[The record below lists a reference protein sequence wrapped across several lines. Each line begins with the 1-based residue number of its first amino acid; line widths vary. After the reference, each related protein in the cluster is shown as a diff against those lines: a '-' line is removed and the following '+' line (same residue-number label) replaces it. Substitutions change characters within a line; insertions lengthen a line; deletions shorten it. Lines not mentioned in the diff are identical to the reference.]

1 MLSIGTCF
9 NYDIPIEEQIP
20 LIKDAGFSHV
30 SLGADDKHTGYLD
43 PVRIKE
49 LKNLVSN
56 NGLQI
61 CSIHT
66 PLSME
71 MDLSSVDK
79 DVAAKT
85 LEVYKKCIDAAELLD
100 AEMIIFHAIGFA
112 DDTDDGRKG
121 VLTEQVSSMLEYVD
135 GRKIKLALENL
146 WFPHSLEI
154 LHHCFE
160 SIKDER
166 LGFCY
171 DSSHDNLTPEPVK
184 ILEQYGGRLIKTHIS
199 DNYGSYDDHNLPFDG
214 IYDWD
219 EFHRVFAGVGFK
231 GIFLLEVEMKQER
244 DESVAE
250 FLREAYKRGKKI
262 MDNAQ

>member
-1 MLSIGTCF
+1 MISIGTCF
-9 NYDIPIEEQIP
+9 NYDMPIEEQIP

-43 PVRIKE
+43 PAGIKE
-49 LKNLVSN
+49 LKTLVRN
-56 NGLQI
+56 NGLKI

-79 DVAAKT
+79 EVAAKT
-85 LEVYKKCIDAAELLD
+85 LEVYEKCIDAAEFLD
-100 AEMIIFHAIGFA
+100 AEMIIFHPIGFA
-112 DDTDDGRKG
+112 DDIHEERKNIL
-121 VLTEQVSSMLEYVD
+121 VEQVRSMLEYV
-135 GRKIKLALENL
+135 GNRNIKLALENL
-146 WFPHSLEI
+146 SYPHSLEI
-154 LHHCFE
+154 LHHCFD
-160 SIKDER
+160 SITDDR

-171 DSSHDNLTPEPVK
+171 DSSHDNLTPLPLK

-214 IYDWD
+214 TYDWD
-219 EFHRVFAGVGFK
+219 EFYRVFAGVGFK
-231 GIFLLEVEMKQER
+231 GIFLLEVEMKQGR

-250 FLREAYKRGKKI
+250 FLREAYEIGKKI
-262 MDNAQ
+262 MDNVQ

>member
-49 LKNLVSN
+49 LKTLVRN
-56 NGLQI
+56 NGLKI

-85 LEVYKKCIDAAELLD
+85 LEVYKKCIDAAEFLE

-112 DDTDDGRKG
+112 DDIHEERKKIL
-121 VLTEQVSSMLEYVD
+121 VEQVRSMLEYV
-135 GRKIKLALENL
+135 GSRKIKLALENL
-146 WFPHSLEI
+146 SYPHSLEV

-160 SIKDER
+160 SVKDDR

-171 DSSHDNLTPEPVK
+171 DSSHDNLTPEPGK

-214 IYDWD
+214 TYDWE
-219 EFHRVFAGVGFK
+219 EFYRIFAGVGFK
-231 GIFLLEVEMKQER
+231 GVFLLEVEMKPGKYG
-244 DESVAE
+244 SVAE
-250 FLREAYKRGKKI
+250 FLGDAYERGKTL
-262 MDNAQ
+262 MNNV